1 MTSNPSSP
9 SLRPKPLDALVAAAV
24 IALTVVTALLF
35 YAPKTGAGQLTAVIT
50 QHGQTVRTRAPH
62 AALIRSWSSRWTTAI
77 ITSPSMWTAL
87 ACMSPTPTV
96 RGRTASTPGLS
107 PGRDS
112 PSCACRR
119 RWSSRWWA
127 PRPTWTRCWVRR
139 CAMKLNAR
147 SIALCAVLTAL
158 ALGLSTLE
166 NLFPVTLIVPL
177 PGVKLGLANIVTV
190 FALYELGAVPALT
203 ILAARC
209 LLGGLFAGNLSA
221 LLFSLLGGFT
231 AMLVM
236 IALQALQ
243 GTVHLRRVH
252 RRRGGPQPRPD
263 GRRLHHTG
271 QYHGAGLPAVPA
283 GSIPADRHAHRL
295 RGRSVV
301 PRHAQYPPIPL
312 RRSTL
317 WTRKTRSFS
326 SSWT

>member
-1 MTSNPSSP
+1 
-9 SLRPKPLDALVAAAV
+9 
-24 IALTVVTALLF
+24 
-35 YAPKTGAGQLTAVIT
+35 
-50 QHGQTVRTRAPH
+50 
-62 AALIRSWSSRWTTAI
+62 
-77 ITSPSMWTAL
+77 
-87 ACMSPTPTV
+87 
-96 RGRTASTPGLS
+96 
-107 PGRDS
+107 
-112 PSCACRR
+112 
-119 RWSSRWWA
+119 
-127 PRPTWTRCWVRR
+127 
-139 CAMKLNAR
+139 MKLNTR

-166 NLFPVTLIVPL
+166 NLFPVTLVVPL

-203 ILAARC
+203 ILTARC
-209 LLGGLFAGNLSA
+209 LLGGVFAGNLSA

-236 IALQALQ
+236 IALKHCKGLSIY
-243 GTVHLRRVH
+243 GVSI
-252 RRRGGPQPRPD
+252 GG
-263 GRRLHHTG
+263 LHHTG

-283 GSIPADRHAHRL
+283 GGIPADRHAHRL
-295 RGRSVV
+295 CGRSAV